1 MRKRHSGR
9 GTVRW
14 LLLNIAGVLL
24 ALFILGPIVWVFD
37 ASFQAESD
45 LSSRPLN
52 VIPASISLDN
62 YNYVFTGAIPRTLKG
77 NGVLTPNISQEAR
90 QLLPAL
96 KNSAIVAGAASV
108 IDLILGILAAYTF
121 ARMRFRFRTSLFN
134 IILGSRLLPAV
145 AIAIPY
151 YVIVNNLGL
160 LNTYVG
166 LILVYLT
173 FSLPFTIWF
182 LATYFRYVPPELEDA
197 ARIDGCTRFGALI
210 RVLVPVAAPGI
221 AAAAAFAFM
230 LCYSEFL
237 FALFLTQTIQS
248 QTMPVIIASIAV
260 NPNASLALIA
270 VSVSLAM
277 VLPLAF
283 SLVFRRYLV
292 RGMLS
297 GALQ

>member
-1 MRKRHSGR
+1 MGILQRVLLNVAG
-9 GTVRW
+9 
-14 LLLNIAGVLL
+14 LLLA
-24 ALFILGPIVWVFD
+24 AFILGPIVWVID
-37 ASFQAESD
+37 ASFQTEGD
-45 LSSRPLN
+45 LSSRPLHI
-52 VIPASISLDN
+52 IPASISLDN
-62 YNYVFTGAIPRTLKG
+62 YNYVFTGAIPHTLQG

-90 QLLPAL
+90 ELLPAL
-96 KNSAIVAGAASV
+96 RNSAIVAGAAAI
-108 IDLILGILAAYTF
+108 IDLILGILAAYAF

-134 IILGSRLLPAV
+134 VILGSRLLPAV

-182 LATYFRYVPPELEDA
+182 LAMYFRYVPPDLEDA
-197 ARIDGCTRFGALI
+197 ARTDGCTRLGALV

-248 QTMPVIIASIAV
+248 QTVPVIIASIAV

-277 VLPLAF
+277 IIPIAF
-283 SLVFRRYLV
+283 ALVFRRYLV
-292 RGMLS
+292 RGVLS

>member
-1 MRKRHSGR
+1 MGILQRVLLNVAG
-9 GTVRW
+9 
-14 LLLNIAGVLL
+14 LLLA
-24 ALFILGPIVWVFD
+24 AFILGPIVWVID
-37 ASFQAESD
+37 ASFQTEGD
-45 LSSRPLN
+45 LSSRPLHI
-52 VIPASISLDN
+52 IPASISLDN
-62 YNYVFTGAIPRTLKG
+62 YNYVFTGAIPHTLQG

-90 QLLPAL
+90 ELLPAL
-96 KNSAIVAGAASV
+96 RNSAIVAGAAAI
-108 IDLILGILAAYTF
+108 IDLILGIPAAYAF
-121 ARMRFRFRTSLFN
+121 ARMRFRFRSSLFN
-134 IILGSRLLPAV
+134 VILGSRLLPAV

-182 LATYFRYVPPELEDA
+182 LAMYFRYVPPDLEDA
-197 ARIDGCTRFGALI
+197 ARTDGCTRLGALV

-230 LCYSEFL
+230 LSYSEFL

-248 QTMPVIIASIAV
+248 QTVPVIIASIAV

-277 VLPLAF
+277 IIPIAF
-283 SLVFRRYLV
+283 ALVFRRYLV
-292 RGMLS
+292 RGVLS